1 MVATFKMNVY
11 NKKKYR
17 NNKKKKARTI
27 TDKRKILLAALLAV
41 VALAA
46 MILML
51 SLTNTDSVT
60 GLDSV
65 NDGIG
70 AVGGVYVHPDP

>member
-1 MVATFKMNVY
+1 MVGIRC
-11 NKKKYR
+11 KYR